1 MQKSMDYDSSLI
13 EKQSKI
19 CYNESNSKI
28 EKGIYIMNDF
38 TIENGILKKY
48 QGNDTHVTIPEG
60 VTVIGSY
67 AFNGCK
73 SIESITIPDG
83 VTKIGAE
90 AFSYCGSLQSITIP
104 KSVTQIGRSAFF
116 DCHNLS
122 KINLPDSITS
132 VDNGTFNSCKNL
144 QSITIPN
151 SVTSIGDWA
160 FNYCTKLKSIFLPDS
175 VTAIGTRAF
184 SLCENLQDIVIPHN
198 VTSIGTS
205 AFQGCKKLKNMQIPD
220 SITSVGDS
228 LFCFC
233 DKLENVTLSSSVWY
247 IGHNMFAYCSK
258 LQSIDIPETVNY
270 IGRLAFKDCS
280 ALKSLHIPEGVTFIG
295 AEAFSGCNGL
305 QSLRIP
311 NGVKEITECSLNC
324 PNLKELDIPAHLQ
337 IKAKTFGNALPVGLI
352 PQIEKLYPQMADGV
366 IKQYVLQKEVWEQLS
381 LELQTEIFLS
391 RQAKTLLPVY
401 GTIINEEQA
410 EFIGKKLLEKAEEK
424 LSVKECN
431 TIASFMS
438 VLCPK
443 ASVSLLQ
450 SLYRILES
458 QKNGAKA
465 LKSLT
470 EDSILMEKIGQ
481 QTEIDENIPEPEKKV
496 LNLLKNKSISSK
508 NAEDFLKKYYGLT
521 PSDLPNLKYKDGSDA
536 SFLLIFYLLTAHE
549 GLKESVNS
557 KAEVVPAYPKPG
569 VSPEAQDILSY
580 LDPKSLQDALLALS
594 QKNLGIS
601 GHTKKMFLAY
611 PICRYASEDLM
622 HDLTKHAPSWSSSVS
637 GIEAP
642 PLRTFRKANAYSET
656 RSAML
661 FADRYHEL
669 NFYATLRGI
678 DEDFLRDKYLS
689 DVGLSENG
697 TKLYDLG
704 NQTVTAVLQNDFS
717 FIILLEN
724 GKTAKSLP
732 KKSADTEK
740 YTAASADFTEMKKSV
755 KKILKNRRDILFS
768 DFLSDNSRSAKSW
781 LESYTKNPLLRSVA
795 SILVWEQAKN
805 TFILTE
811 KGAITSNG
819 EPYAIDENQNIRIAH
834 PMEMESDDLS
844 AWQKYFTSNGLKQP
858 FEQIWE
864 PVIDE
869 SEIQEER
876 YAGCKIPFYRF
887 KGHENHGIFVKGGNY
902 EEEVE
907 FSLKDCAVDVE
918 RIDWNF
924 FASPNDCFE
933 IKSFSFINRSRASN
947 HIAAYLDRV
956 TIYERILKDD
966 ITIEQSLQSFTLAQI
981 TDFID
986 FASRNQCTSV
996 TALLLEYKNKKF
1008 ADFDPM
1014 DIFSLDF

>member
-1 MQKSMDYDSSLI
+1 MQNPRDYDSFFI
-13 EKQSKI
+13 AKPKKP
-19 CYNESNSKI
+19 CYNVSNSQK
-28 EKGIYIMNDF
+28 KGIQAMSNFIIKND
-38 TIENGILKKY
+38 ILKEY
-48 QGNDTHVTIPEG
+48 TGNDTHVTITEG
-60 VTVIGSY
+60 VIAIDHSAFMRCESLQTITMPSTLVSINHW
-67 AFNGCK
+67 AFNGCYNLK
-73 SIESITIPDG
+73 SI
-83 VTKIGAE
+83 
-90 AFSYCGSLQSITIP
+90 
-104 KSVTQIGRSAFF
+104 
-116 DCHNLS
+116 H
-122 KINLPDSITS
+122 
-132 VDNGTFNSCKNL
+132 
-144 QSITIPN
+144 IPN
-151 SVTSIGDWA
+151 SVTSIG
-160 FNYCTKLKSIFLPDS
+160 N
-175 VTAIGTRAF
+175 RAF
-184 SLCENLQDIVIPHN
+184 GLCKSLAEMHIPDTVSHIGDSLFSCCENLQ
-198 VTSIGTS
+198 
-205 AFQGCKKLKNMQIPD
+205 
-220 SITSVGDS
+220 
-228 LFCFC
+228 
-233 DKLENVTLSSSVWY
+233 NVTLPSSLLY
-247 IGHNMFAYCSK
+247 IGNLMFYECSK

-280 ALKSLHIPEGVTFIG
+280 ALKNLHIPDGVTFIG
-295 AEAFSGCNGL
+295 AEAFSGCNSL

-311 NGVKEITECSLNC
+311 NGVKEITEFSLNC

-352 PQIEKLYPQMADGV
+352 PQIEKLYPQMADGA

-401 GTIINEEQA
+401 GTIINAEQA

-450 SLYRILES
+450 SLYHILES

-470 EDSILMEKIGQ
+470 EDPILMEKIGQ
-481 QTEIDENIPEPEKKV
+481 QTELDENIPEPEKKA

-508 NAEDFLKKYYGLT
+508 NAEDILKKYYGLT
-521 PSDLPNLKYKDGSDA
+521 PSDLPTVKYKDGTDA

-549 GLKESVNS
+549 TLKESVNT

-569 VSPEAQDILSY
+569 ISTEAQDILSY
-580 LDPKSLQDALLALS
+580 LDPKNLQEALLALS

-637 GIEAP
+637 GIDAP

-697 TKLYDLG
+697 TKPYDLG

-732 KKSADTEK
+732 KKGANTEK
-740 YTAASADFTEMKKSV
+740 YAAASTDFTEMKKSV
-755 KKILKNRRDILFS
+755 KKILKNRKDILFA
-768 DFLSDNSRSAKSW
+768 DFLSGNSRPAKSW
-781 LESYTKNPLLRSVA
+781 LESYTKNPLLHSVA
-795 SILVWEQAKN
+795 SILVWEQEKN

-811 KGAITSNG
+811 NGAITSDG
-819 EPYAIDENQNIRIAH
+819 ESYTIDENQNIRLAH
-834 PMEMESDDLS
+834 PMEMESEDLS

-864 PVIDE
+864 PVINE
-869 SEIQEER
+869 SEIRADR
-876 YAGCKIPFYRF
+876 YADCKIPFYRF
-887 KGHENHGIFVKGGNY
+887 KGHENRGIFVSGGNY

-907 FSLKDCAVDVE
+907 FSLKDCSVNIE

-924 FASPNDCFE
+924 FTSPNDCFE
-933 IKSFSFINRSRASN
+933 IKSFSFVKRSRASN

-966 ITIEQSLQSFTLAQI
+966 ITIEQSLQHFTLAQI
-981 TDFID
+981 MEFID
-986 FASRNQCTSV
+986 FSSQNQCTAV
-996 TALLLEYKNKKF
+996 TALLLEYKNKNF

>member
-1 MQKSMDYDSSLI
+1 MQNARDYDSFFI
-13 EKQSKI
+13 AKSKKP
-19 CYNESNSKI
+19 CYNVSNSQKKEVQAMSNFI
-28 EKGIYIMNDF
+28 IKND
-38 TIENGILKKY
+38 ILKEY
-48 QGNDTHVTIPEG
+48 TGNDTHVTIPEG
-60 VTVIGSY
+60 VTAIGHS
-67 AFNGCK
+67 AFMRCESLQTITMPSTLASINHMVFDGCLNLK
-73 SIESITIPDG
+73 SI
-83 VTKIGAE
+83 
-90 AFSYCGSLQSITIP
+90 
-104 KSVTQIGRSAFF
+104 
-116 DCHNLS
+116 H
-122 KINLPDSITS
+122 
-132 VDNGTFNSCKNL
+132 
-144 QSITIPN
+144 IPN
-151 SVTSIGDWA
+151 SVTSIGNRA
-160 FNYCTKLKSIFLPDS
+160 FHSCKSLTEMHLPDT
-175 VTAIGTRAF
+175 V
-184 SLCENLQDIVIPHN
+184 
-198 VTSIGTS
+198 
-205 AFQGCKKLKNMQIPD
+205 
-220 SITSVGDS
+220 TSVGNF
-228 LFCFC
+228 LFSNC
-233 DKLENVTLSSSVWY
+233 KNLQKVTLPSSICY
-247 IGHNMFAYCSK
+247 ISNGMFYECSK
-258 LQSIDIPETVNY
+258 LQSIDIPEPVNY
-270 IGRLAFKDCS
+270 IGRFAFKGCS
-280 ALKSLHIPEGVTFIG
+280 ALKSLHIPDGVTFIG
-295 AEAFSGCNGL
+295 EEAFSDCRSL

-311 NGVKEITECSLNC
+311 NGVKEIFELTPNC
-324 PNLKELDIPAHLQ
+324 PNLRELILPPDLQ
-337 IKAKTFGNALPVGLI
+337 IKAKTFGNTLPKGLI
-352 PQIEKLYPQMADGV
+352 PQIEKLYPQMADSA

-381 LELQTEIFLS
+381 LALQTEIFLS
-391 RQAKTLLPVY
+391 KQAKTLLPVY
-401 GTIINEEQA
+401 GAIMNEEQT
-410 EFIGKKLLEKAEEK
+410 EFIGKKLLEKAKEK

-438 VLCPK
+438 ALCPK

-450 SLYRILES
+450 SLYHILES

-470 EDSILMEKIGQ
+470 EDLILMEKIGQ
-481 QTEIDENIPEPEKKV
+481 QTEFDENIPEPEKKV

-508 NAEDFLKKYYGLT
+508 NTTDFLKKYYGLI
-521 PSDLPNLKYKDGSDA
+521 PSDLPNVKYKDGTDA
-536 SFLLIFYLLTAHE
+536 SFLLTFYLLTAHE
-549 GLKESVNS
+549 GLKESVNT

-569 VSPEAQDILSY
+569 ISPEAQDILSY

-637 GIEAP
+637 GIDAP

-669 NFYATLRGI
+669 NFYAILRGI
-678 DEDFLRDKYLS
+678 DEDFLRDRYLS

-697 TKLYDLG
+697 TKIYDLG

-717 FIILLEN
+717 FTVLLAN

-732 KKSADTEK
+732 KKGADMEK
-740 YTAASADFTEMKKSV
+740 YAVASADFTEMKKSV
-755 KKILKNRRDILFS
+755 KKILKNRRDILFA
-768 DFLSDNSRSAKSW
+768 DFLSGNSRTAKTW

-795 SILVWEQAKN
+795 SILVWEQEKN

-811 KGAITSNG
+811 KGAITSNE
-819 EPYAIDENQNIRIAH
+819 EPYVIDENQNIRLAH
-834 PMEMESDDLS
+834 PMEMESDDLA

-864 PVIDE
+864 PVINE
-869 SEIQEER
+869 SEIRENR
-876 YAGCKIPFYRF
+876 YADCKIPFYRF

-907 FSLKDCAVDVE
+907 FSLKDCAIDVE

-933 IKSFSFINRSRASN
+933 IKSFSFVKHSRASN

-966 ITIEQSLQSFTLAQI
+966 ITIEQSLQHFTLAQI
-981 TDFID
+981 MEFID
-986 FASRNQCTSV
+986 FSSQNQCTSV
-996 TALLLEYKNKKF
+996 TALLLEYKNKNF

>member
-1 MQKSMDYDSSLI
+1 
-13 EKQSKI
+13 
-19 CYNESNSKI
+19 
-28 EKGIYIMNDF
+28 MNDF
-38 TIENGILKKY
+38 IIKNGILQAYK
-48 QGNDTHVTIPEG
+48 GNDPHVTIPEG
-60 VTVIGSY
+60 VTAIGAY
-67 AFNGCK
+67 AFINESKSLK
-73 SIESITIPDG
+73 SITLPDSLTVIVG
-83 VTKIGAE
+83 S
-90 AFSYCGSLQSITIP
+90 AFFSCESLQSITIP
-104 KSVTQIGRSAFF
+104 EGVTSIGTTAFYGCKALQNMTLPNSLTAIGDMAFNGCYSLKSI
-116 DCHNLS
+116 H
-122 KINLPDSITS
+122 
-132 VDNGTFNSCKNL
+132 
-144 QSITIPN
+144 IPN
-151 SVTSIGDWA
+151 SVTSIG
-160 FNYCTKLKSIFLPDS
+160 N
-175 VTAIGTRAF
+175 RAF
-184 SLCENLQDIVIPHN
+184 GACIN
-198 VTSIGTS
+198 
-205 AFQGCKKLKNMQIPD
+205 
-220 SITSVGDS
+220 
-228 LFCFC
+228 
-233 DKLENVTLSSSVWY
+233 LENVTLPSSLLY
-247 IGHNMFAYCSK
+247 IGNFMFYECSK
-258 LQSIDIPETVNY
+258 LQSIDIPENVNY
-270 IGRLAFKDCS
+270 IGPYAFEGCS

-295 AEAFSGCNGL
+295 GEAFSGCNGL

-311 NGVKEITECSLNC
+311 NGVKEITEFSLNC

-352 PQIEKLYPQMADGV
+352 PQIEKLYPQMANGV
-366 IKQYVLQKEVWEQLS
+366 IKQYILQKEVWEQLS

-496 LNLLKNKSISSK
+496 LGLLKAKSISSK
-508 NAEDFLKKYYGLT
+508 NAEDNLKKYYSLT
-521 PSDLPNLKYKDGSDA
+521 PSDLPNVKYKDGSDA

-549 GLKESVNS
+549 NLKESVNT
-557 KAEVVPAYPKPG
+557 KAEVIPAYPKPG

-601 GHTKKMFLAY
+601 GYTKKMFLAY
-611 PICRYASEDLM
+611 PICRYASEELM

-697 TKLYDLG
+697 TKHYDLG

-732 KKSADTEK
+732 KKGADTEK
-740 YTAASADFTEMKKSV
+740 YTAASTDFTEMKKSV
-755 KKILKNRRDILFS
+755 KKILKNRRDILFA

-811 KGAITSNG
+811 NGAITSDG
-819 EPYAIDENQNIRIAH
+819 APYTINENQNIRLAH

-887 KGHENHGIFVKGGNY
+887 KGHENKGIFVSGGNY
-902 EEEVE
+902 EEDVE
-907 FSLKDCAVDVE
+907 FSLKDCAVNIE

-924 FASPNDCFE
+924 FTSPNDCFE
-933 IKSFSFINRSRASN
+933 IKSFSFVKRSRASN

-966 ITIEQSLQSFTLAQI
+966 ITIEQSLQHFTLAQI
-981 TDFID
+981 MEFID
-986 FASRNQCTSV
+986 FSAQNQCTAV
-996 TALLLEYKNKKF
+996 TALLLEYKNKNF

>member
-1 MQKSMDYDSSLI
+1 
-13 EKQSKI
+13 
-19 CYNESNSKI
+19 
-28 EKGIYIMNDF
+28 MNDF
-38 TIENGILKKY
+38 TINNGILQAYK
-48 QGNDTHVTIPEG
+48 GNEAHVIIPEG
-60 VTVIGSY
+60 VTAIGAY
-67 AFNGCK
+67 AFNESKSLK
-73 SIESITIPDG
+73 SITLPDSLTVIVG
-83 VTKIGAE
+83 S
-90 AFSYCGSLQSITIP
+90 AFFSCESLQSITIP
-104 KSVTQIGRSAFF
+104 EGVTSIGTTAFYGCKALQNITLPNSLTAIGDMAFNGCYSLKSI
-116 DCHNLS
+116 H
-122 KINLPDSITS
+122 
-132 VDNGTFNSCKNL
+132 
-144 QSITIPN
+144 IPN
-151 SVTSIGDWA
+151 SVTSIG
-160 FNYCTKLKSIFLPDS
+160 N
-175 VTAIGTRAF
+175 RAF
-184 SLCENLQDIVIPHN
+184 GACIN
-198 VTSIGTS
+198 
-205 AFQGCKKLKNMQIPD
+205 
-220 SITSVGDS
+220 
-228 LFCFC
+228 
-233 DKLENVTLSSSVWY
+233 LENVTLPSSLLY
-247 IGHNMFAYCSK
+247 IGNFMFYECSK
-258 LQSIDIPETVNY
+258 LQSIDIPENVNY
-270 IGRLAFKDCS
+270 IGPYAFEGCS

-295 AEAFSGCNGL
+295 GEAFSGCNGL

-311 NGVKEITECSLNC
+311 NGVKEITEFSLNC

-381 LELQTEIFLS
+381 LELQTEIFFS

-401 GTIINEEQA
+401 GTVINEEQA
-410 EFIGKKLLEKAEEK
+410 EFIGKKLLKKAEEK

-431 TIASFMS
+431 TIASFMT

-443 ASVSLLQ
+443 ASASLLQ
-450 SLYRILES
+450 SLYPILES

-470 EDSILMEKIGQ
+470 EDPVLMEKIGQ
-481 QTEIDENIPEPEKKV
+481 QTEIDKNIPDPEKKV

-508 NAEDFLKKYYGLT
+508 NAEDILKKYYGLT
-521 PSDLPNLKYKDGSDA
+521 PSDLPNVKYKDGSDA
-536 SFLLIFYLLTAHE
+536 SFLLTFYLLTAHE
-549 GLKESVNS
+549 TLKESVNS
-557 KAEVVPAYPKPG
+557 KAEVVPAYQNPG
-569 VSPEAQDILSY
+569 ISPEAQDILSY

-601 GHTKKMFLAY
+601 GYTKKMFLAY

-697 TKLYDLG
+697 TKRYDLG

-717 FIILLEN
+717 FTVLLEN

-732 KKSADTEK
+732 KKGADIEK
-740 YTAASADFTEMKKSV
+740 YTVASADFTEMKKSV
-755 KKILKNRRDILFS
+755 KKILKNRRDILFA
-768 DFLSDNSRSAKSW
+768 DFLSGNSRSAKSW

-795 SILVWEQAKN
+795 SILVWEQEKN

-811 KGAITSNG
+811 NGAITSDG
-819 EPYAIDENQNIRIAH
+819 APYTINENQNIRLAH

-844 AWQKYFTSNGLKQP
+844 AWQKYFTTNGLKQP

-864 PVIDE
+864 PVINE
-869 SEIQEER
+869 LEIQEDR
-876 YAGCKIPFYRF
+876 YADCKIPFYRF
-887 KGHENHGIFVKGGNY
+887 KGHENRGIFVSGGNY
-902 EEEVE
+902 EEDVE
-907 FSLKDCAVDVE
+907 FSLKDCAVNIE

-924 FASPNDCFE
+924 FTSPNDCFE
-933 IKSFSFINRSRASN
+933 IKSFSFVKRSRASN

-986 FASRNQCTSV
+986 FASTNQCTSA
-996 TALLLEYKNKKF
+996 TAILLEYKNKNF

>member
-1 MQKSMDYDSSLI
+1 
-13 EKQSKI
+13 
-19 CYNESNSKI
+19 
-28 EKGIYIMNDF
+28 MNDF
-38 TIENGILKKY
+38 TIKNGILKAYK
-48 QGNDTHVTIPEG
+48 GNEAHVIIPEG
-60 VTVIGSY
+60 VTAIGAY
-67 AFNGCK
+67 AFSKALK
-73 SIESITIPDG
+73 SITLPDSLT
-83 VTKIGAE
+83 VICAS
-90 AFSYCGSLQSITIP
+90 AFFSCESLQSITIP
-104 KSVTQIGRSAFF
+104 EGVTSIGSTAFYGCKALQNITLPNSLTAIGDMAFNGCYSLKSI
-116 DCHNLS
+116 H
-122 KINLPDSITS
+122 
-132 VDNGTFNSCKNL
+132 
-144 QSITIPN
+144 IPN
-151 SVTSIGDWA
+151 SVTSIG
-160 FNYCTKLKSIFLPDS
+160 N
-175 VTAIGTRAF
+175 RAF
-184 SLCENLQDIVIPHN
+184 GACIN
-198 VTSIGTS
+198 
-205 AFQGCKKLKNMQIPD
+205 
-220 SITSVGDS
+220 
-228 LFCFC
+228 
-233 DKLENVTLSSSVWY
+233 LENVTLSSSLLY
-247 IGHNMFAYCSK
+247 IGNFMFYECSK
-258 LQSIDIPETVNY
+258 LQSIDIPENVNY
-270 IGRLAFKDCS
+270 IGPSAFKGCS

-295 AEAFSGCNGL
+295 AEVFSGCNGL

-311 NGVKEITECSLNC
+311 NGVKEITEFSLNC
-324 PNLKELDIPAHLQ
+324 PNLKELILPPDLQ
-337 IKAKTFGNALPVGLI
+337 IKAKTFGNTLPVGLI
-352 PQIEKLYPQMADGV
+352 PQIETLYPQMADGA
-366 IKQYVLQKEVWEQLS
+366 IKQYVLQKEVWKQLS

-391 RQAKTLLPVY
+391 KQAKTLLPVY
-401 GTIINEEQA
+401 GAIMNEEQT

-450 SLYRILES
+450 SLYHILES

-470 EDSILMEKIGQ
+470 DDPILMEKIGQ

-496 LNLLKNKSISSK
+496 LNLLKNKSIFSK
-508 NAEDFLKKYYGLT
+508 NAEDILKKYYGLT
-521 PSDLPNLKYKDGSDA
+521 PSDLPTVKYKDGTDA

-549 GLKESVNS
+549 TLKESLNT

-580 LDPKSLQDALLALS
+580 LDTKSLQDALLALS

-637 GIEAP
+637 GIDAP

-669 NFYATLRGI
+669 NFYAILRSI

-689 DVGLSENG
+689 DVGLREDG
-697 TKLYDLG
+697 TKRYDLG

-717 FIILLEN
+717 FSILLAN

-732 KKSADTEK
+732 KKGADAEK
-740 YTAASADFTEMKKSV
+740 YAEASADFSEMKKSV
-755 KKILKNRRDILFS
+755 KKILKNRQNLLFA
-768 DFLSDNSRSAKSW
+768 DFLSGNSRPAKSW

-795 SILVWEQAKN
+795 SILVWEQEKN

-811 KGAITSNG
+811 NGAITSDG
-819 EPYAIDENQNIRIAH
+819 ESYSIDENQNIRLAH

-864 PVIDE
+864 PVINE
-869 SEIQEER
+869 SEIQEHR
-876 YAGCKIPFYRF
+876 YADCKIPFYRF
-887 KGHENHGIFVKGGNY
+887 KGHENRGIFVSGGNY

-907 FSLKDCAVDVE
+907 FSLKDCSVNIE

-924 FASPNDCFE
+924 FTSPNDCFE
-933 IKSFSFINRSRASN
+933 IKSFSFVKRSRASN

-966 ITIEQSLQSFTLAQI
+966 ITIEQSLQHFTLAQI
-981 TDFID
+981 MEFID
-986 FASRNQCTSV
+986 FSAQNQCTAV
-996 TALLLEYKNKKF
+996 TALLLDYKNKNF
-1008 ADFDPM
+1008 SDFDPM

>member
-1 MQKSMDYDSSLI
+1 
-13 EKQSKI
+13 
-19 CYNESNSKI
+19 
-28 EKGIYIMNDF
+28 MNPF
-38 TIENGILKKY
+38 TINLRTGILEKY
-48 QGNDTHVTIPEG
+48 NGNDTHVTIPEG
-60 VTVIGSY
+60 VTAIGHS
-67 AFNGCK
+67 AFMRCESLQTIAMPSTLTSINHMVFDGCLNLK
-73 SIESITIPDG
+73 SI
-83 VTKIGAE
+83 
-90 AFSYCGSLQSITIP
+90 
-104 KSVTQIGRSAFF
+104 
-116 DCHNLS
+116 H
-122 KINLPDSITS
+122 
-132 VDNGTFNSCKNL
+132 
-144 QSITIPN
+144 IPN
-151 SVTSIGDWA
+151 SVTSIG
-160 FNYCTKLKSIFLPDS
+160 N
-175 VTAIGTRAF
+175 RAF
-184 SLCENLQDIVIPHN
+184 DFCKSLTE
-198 VTSIGTS
+198 
-205 AFQGCKKLKNMQIPD
+205 MYIPD
-220 SITSVGDS
+220 TVTSVGNF
-228 LFCFC
+228 LFSNC
-233 DKLENVTLSSSVWY
+233 KNLQKVTLPSSVCY
-247 IGHNMFAYCSK
+247 IPNGMFYECSK

-280 ALKSLHIPEGVTFIG
+280 ALKSLHIPDGVTFIG
-295 AEAFSGCNGL
+295 AEAFSDCRSL

-311 NGVKEITECSLNC
+311 DGVKEIFELTLNC
-324 PNLKELDIPAHLQ
+324 PNLKELDIPAHIQ
-337 IKAKTFGNALPVGLI
+337 IKAKAFGNTLPKGLI
-352 PQIEKLYPQMADGV
+352 PQIEKLYSQMADGA

-391 RQAKTLLPVY
+391 KQAKTLSPVY
-401 GTIINEEQA
+401 GTIMNEEQT

-431 TIASFMS
+431 TIASFMT

-443 ASVSLLQ
+443 ASASLLQ
-450 SLYRILES
+450 SLYHILES

-470 EDSILMEKIGQ
+470 EDPILMEKIGQ

-496 LNLLKNKSISSK
+496 LGLLKAKSISSK
-508 NAEDFLKKYYGLT
+508 NAEDILKKYYGLT

-549 GLKESVNS
+549 KLKESANT
-557 KAEVVPAYPKPG
+557 KAEVIPAYQKSG
-569 VSPEAQDILSY
+569 VSPEAQDILPY
-580 LDPKSLQDALLALS
+580 LDSKSLQDALLALS

-611 PICRYASEDLM
+611 PICRYASEELM

-637 GIEAP
+637 GIDAP

-689 DVGLSENG
+689 DVGLSEDG
-697 TKLYDLG
+697 TKRYDLG

-717 FIILLEN
+717 FTVLLEN

-732 KKSADTEK
+732 KKGADIEK
-740 YTAASADFTEMKKSV
+740 YTVASADFTEMKKSV
-755 KKILKNRRDILFS
+755 KKILKNRRDILFAE
-768 DFLSDNSRSAKSW
+768 FLSGNSRSAKSW

-795 SILVWEQAKN
+795 SILVWEQDKN
-805 TFILTE
+805 TFILSE
-811 KGAITSNG
+811 SGAITSDG
-819 EPYAIDENQNIRIAH
+819 EPYTIDENQNIRLAH

-864 PVIDE
+864 PVINE
-869 SEIQEER
+869 AEIQEDR
-876 YAGCKIPFYRF
+876 YADCKIPFYRF
-887 KGHENHGIFVKGGNY
+887 KGHENRGIFVSGGNY
-902 EEEVE
+902 EEDVE
-907 FSLKDCAVDVE
+907 FSLKDCAVNIE

-924 FASPNDCFE
+924 FTSPNDCFE
-933 IKSFSFINRSRASN
+933 IKSFSFVKRSRASN

-986 FASRNQCTSV
+986 FASTNQCTSV
-996 TALLLEYKNKKF
+996 TALLLEYKNKNF

>member
-1 MQKSMDYDSSLI
+1 M
-13 EKQSKI
+13 
-19 CYNESNSKI
+19 SNFIIK
-28 EKGIYIMNDF
+28 ND
-38 TIENGILKKY
+38 ILKGY
-48 QGNDTHVTIPEG
+48 TGNDTHVTIPEG
-60 VTVIGSY
+60 VTAIGAY
-67 AFNGCK
+67 AFNESKSLK
-73 SIESITIPDG
+73 SITLPDSLTVIVG
-83 VTKIGAE
+83 S
-90 AFSYCGSLQSITIP
+90 AFFSCESLQSITIP
-104 KSVTQIGRSAFF
+104 EGVTSIGTTAFYGCKALQNITLPNSLTAIGDMAFNGCYSLKSI
-116 DCHNLS
+116 H
-122 KINLPDSITS
+122 
-132 VDNGTFNSCKNL
+132 
-144 QSITIPN
+144 IPN
-151 SVTSIGDWA
+151 SVTSIG
-160 FNYCTKLKSIFLPDS
+160 N
-175 VTAIGTRAF
+175 RAF
-184 SLCENLQDIVIPHN
+184 GACIN
-198 VTSIGTS
+198 
-205 AFQGCKKLKNMQIPD
+205 
-220 SITSVGDS
+220 
-228 LFCFC
+228 
-233 DKLENVTLSSSVWY
+233 LENVTLPPSLLY
-247 IGHNMFAYCSK
+247 IGNFMFYECSK
-258 LQSIDIPETVNY
+258 LQSIDIPESVNY
-270 IGRLAFKDCS
+270 IGPYAFKGCS

-295 AEAFSGCNGL
+295 GEAFSGCNGL

-391 RQAKTLLPVY
+391 RQTKTLSPVY
-401 GTIINEEQA
+401 GTVMNEEQT
-410 EFIGKKLLEKAEEK
+410 EFIGKKLLKKAEEK

-438 VLCPK
+438 ILCPK

-521 PSDLPNLKYKDGSDA
+521 PSDLPNVKYKDGSDA
-536 SFLLIFYLLTAHE
+536 SFLLTFYLLTAHE
-549 GLKESVNS
+549 GLKETVNS
-557 KAEVVPAYPKPG
+557 KAEVVPAYQKSG
-569 VSPEAQDILSY
+569 ISPEAQDILSY

-601 GHTKKMFLAY
+601 GYTKKMFLAY

-697 TKLYDLG
+697 TKHYDLG

-732 KKSADTEK
+732 KKGADTEK
-740 YTAASADFTEMKKSV
+740 YTAASTDFTEMKKSV
-755 KKILKNRRDILFS
+755 KKILKNRRDILFA
-768 DFLSDNSRSAKSW
+768 DFLSDNSRPAKSW

-795 SILVWEQAKN
+795 SILVWEQEKN

-811 KGAITSNG
+811 SGAITSDG
-819 EPYAIDENQNIRIAH
+819 EPYTIDENQNIRLAH

-864 PVIDE
+864 PVINE
-869 SEIQEER
+869 SEIREER

-887 KGHENHGIFVKGGNY
+887 KGHENHGIFVSGGNY

-907 FSLKDCAVDVE
+907 FSLKDCAVDIE

-933 IKSFSFINRSRASN
+933 IKSFSFVKRSRASN

-966 ITIEQSLQSFTLAQI
+966 ITIEQSLQHFTLAQI
-981 TDFID
+981 MEFID
-986 FASRNQCTSV
+986 FSAQNQCTAV
-996 TALLLEYKNKKF
+996 TALLLEYKNKNF